1 MSTIVRTPAR
11 LVIAAAVTLAT
22 VSGALAAP
30 RQQVQA
36 PRDVYAAG
44 QAWGAAP
51 VLPFE
56 AYGAYASAPQGWG
69 SARSTGAT
77 SLSAP
82 DRHDQAKGNI
92 D

>member
-11 LVIAAAVTLAT
+11 LAIAAAVTLAT

-69 SARSTGAT
+69 SRGGYT

>member
-11 LVIAAAVTLAT
+11 LAIAAAVTLAT
-22 VSGALAAP
+22 VTGALAAP
-30 RQQVQA
+30 RQQTQA
-36 PRDVYAAG
+36 PRDVYASG
-44 QAWGAAP
+44 QAWGAAS
-51 VLPFE
+51 VVPFE

-69 SARSTGAT
+69 SQSTGYT

-82 DRHDQAKGNI
+82 NRHDQAKGNI